1 MTSHPDPRALD
12 PELIGRAAGTYW
24 RSIEVVAQTGS
35 TNADLVARC
44 AADDAVGHVLIAD
57 HQVAGRGRHGRVWS
71 SPAGAQLAM
80 SAAVGSGGAAAA
92 GVLGWLPLLTGVA
105 AVRAIRTVT
114 GVDAV
119 LKWPNDVLVD
129 GSKVA
134 GILAELAHGTHP
146 AVVIGL
152 GINTG
157 LTVADLPVPTATS
170 LNLHTDTPV
179 DRSALAGAVLAELAD
194 GVRSWPDDIA
204 ALTAAYREVC
214 ATIGARV
221 RMELP
226 GDRSIVGT
234 ARDVDA
240 FGRIVVLADGESEPT
255 ALAAGDVTHL
265 RAMPGA

>member
-1 MTSHPDPRALD
+1 M
-12 PELIGRAAGTYW
+12 
-24 RSIEVVAQTGS
+24 
-35 TNADLVARC
+35 
-44 AADDAVGHVLIAD
+44 
-57 HQVAGRGRHGRVWS
+57 
-71 SPAGAQLAM
+71 
-80 SAAVGSGGAAAA
+80 
-92 GVLGWLPLLTGVA
+92 
-105 AVRAIRTVT
+105 RAIRTVT

-134 GILAELAHGTHP
+134 GILAELAHGAHP

-194 GVRSWPDDIA
+194 GLRSWPDDIA

-214 ATIGARV
+214 STIGARV

-234 ARDVDA
+234 ARDIDA
-240 FGRIVVLADGESEPT
+240 FGRIVVLADGESHPT

-265 RAMPGA
+265 RAIPGS

>member
-1 MTSHPDPRALD
+1 MTSHPDPLALD
-12 PELIGRAAGTYW
+12 PDRIGRVAGPFW
-24 RSIEVVAQTGS
+24 NSIEVVAQTGS
-35 TNADLVARC
+35 TNADLVARS
-44 AADDAVGHVLIAD
+44 ARTDAVGHVLVAD

-71 SPAGAQLAM
+71 SPPGAQVAM
-80 SAAVGSGGAAAA
+80 SAAVASGGAAAA

-114 GVDAV
+114 GVQAV

-134 GILAELAHGTHP
+134 GILAELAHGTWP

-157 LTVADLPVPTATS
+157 LRVDELPVPTATS
-170 LNLHTDTPV
+170 LNLHIDTPV
-179 DRSALAGAVLAELAD
+179 DRSALAGAVLAELAE
-194 GVRSWPDDIA
+194 GVRSWPDDIP
-204 ALTAAYREVC
+204 ALTASYREVC
-214 ATIGARV
+214 ATIGSRV

-226 GDRSIVGT
+226 GERSIVGT
-234 ARDVDA
+234 ARDVDE
-240 FGRIVVLADGESEPT
+240 FGRIVVLADGTDAPT

-265 RAMPGA
+265 RSIPGV